1 MRKLY
6 LFLFVSTLASSAFA
20 LTDTTTITKPKLD
33 FGGFFRVE
41 YWYDTRQ
48 NVEAI
53 DGLFLLYPKA
63 PMADANGED
72 ILAAPGFNSL
82 AMATRLR
89 TSITMPN
96 IFGAKSTI
104 LVEADFTGLSSNVHF
119 RFRHALATLN
129 WGKTKLMAGQTWHPM
144 FVTDVYP
151 YLVGL
156 STGAPFQSFNRSPQ
170 LTLTHE
176 ITPGLFGTISA
187 IHQSDYKS
195 FGPDPETPGK
205 AIASSSFLRN
215 STIPN
220 LFAQLQ
226 VKSSSVTAGLAAD
239 FKSLRPRLFT
249 VSPADGTSKYVT
261 SERINTLSGMAYL
274 KVQADMLTIRTKV
287 MYGQNLADHLML
299 GGYGVATVD
308 AQTGAETYTSL
319 RHLFAFANVT
329 YGKDFQVGLF
339 GGYAKNLGAQD
350 NVVATTSIYGR
361 GADIDY
367 MFRVAPNIMYRKNQ
381 YLFAFEVEYTAAAYG
396 AIDIANKAKVINSDL
411 VGNTRFLF
419 ALQYDF

>member
-6 LFLFVSTLASSAFA
+6 LILLVSTLVSSAYA
-20 LTDTTTITKPKLD
+20 LTDTTVVTKPKAD
-33 FGGFFRVE
+33 FSGFFRFE

-63 PMADANGED
+63 PSLDANGED
-72 ILAAPGFNSL
+72 ILAAPGLNSL

-89 TSITMPN
+89 TNITMPD

-129 WGKTKLMAGQTWHPM
+129 WGRTKLMAGQTWHPM
-144 FVTDVYP
+144 LVADVYP
-151 YLVGL
+151 YVVGL
-156 STGAPFQSFNRSPQ
+156 NTGAPFQSFNRSPQ
-170 LTLTHE
+170 VTLTHE
-176 ITPGLFGTISA
+176 ISKGFFGTVSA

-195 FGPDPETPGK
+195 FGPDG
-205 AIASSSFLRN
+205 ASSSYLRN
-215 STIPN
+215 AVLPN

-226 VKSSSVTAGLAAD
+226 FKSSTFTAGVAAD
-239 FKSLRPRLFT
+239 FKSLRPRLYT
-249 VSPADGTSKYVT
+249 VSPVDGTSKFAT
-261 SERINTLSGMAYL
+261 TERISTLSGMAFL
-274 KVQADMLTIRTKV
+274 KVQANKLTIRSKV

-299 GGYGVATVD
+299 GGYGVASVD

-319 RHLFAFANVT
+319 RHFFAFTNVT
-329 YGKDFQVGLF
+329 YGKDLQVGLF
-339 GGYAKNLGAQD
+339 GGYAKNLGAAD
-350 NVVATTSIYGR
+350 NVVSVASIYGR

-367 MFRVAPNIMYRKNQ
+367 MFRVSPNVMYRKNQ

-396 AIDIANKAKVINSDL
+396 TIDIANKAKVTNSEL
-411 VGNTRFLF
+411 IGNTRFLF